1 MTWFKEAVE
10 RRTVS
15 PFMITASPVQA
26 GIRGALF
33 LGDSTVG
40 QERKFENWK
49 THKKRVTDAGA
60 KWDLFEEQGEWD
72 RVLLEIDLWIADT
85 NPFLSVTALFG
96 IDAICKSTRWRTA
109 ITAPFQPDGAHLSLN
124 IPRDSV
130 AGPIVLTPFL
140 MHAGNG
146 ADDVKGKRLASGFA
160 VTLLA
165 DPSGDSFGS
174 GIEIQWHNFPEE
186 ANDSL
191 YFLNLDSES
200 PLLYINKSHP
210 DLKTIIED
218 RSKSGD
224 RSKLRNSLFSFIAV
238 DGWLQLAQYAGEIE
252 REQLDDDTHPKVILS
267 RKIIR
272 SLCRML
278 TMREEEIIEVSR
290 DAGARAELDRRLQHH
305 FKLALHQDALVSG
318 FADEGADS

>member
-15 PFMITASPVQA
+15 PYKITEAPVQA
-26 GIRGALF
+26 GIRGTLL
-33 LGDSTVG
+33 LGGAPVC
-40 QERKFENWK
+40 QEKKIENWK
-49 THKKRVTDAGA
+49 THRKRVTDAAA
-60 KWDLFEEQGEWD
+60 KWEMFQEQGEWD

-85 NPFLSVTALFG
+85 DPFLSVPALFG
-96 IDAICKSTRWRTA
+96 IDAVCKSTRWRTA
-109 ITAPFQPDGAHLSLN
+109 SVAPFQPDGAHLRLS

-130 AGPIVLTPFL
+130 AGPIVLSPFL

-146 ADDVKGKRLASGFA
+146 PDAVKGKRLASGFSM
-160 VTLLA
+160 TLLA
-165 DPSGDSFGS
+165 DPPGERFGS

-186 ANDSL
+186 VRDSL
-191 YFLNLDSES
+191 YFLHLDSES

-210 DLKTIIED
+210 DLKAVFED
-218 RSKSGD
+218 RSKTGD
-224 RSKLRNSLFSFIAV
+224 KSKLRNSLFSFIAV

-252 REQLDDDTHPKVILS
+252 REQLDDDAHPKVILS

-272 SLCRML
+272 SLSRML
-278 TMREEEIIEVSR
+278 KMREEEIVEVSR
-290 DAGARAELDRRLQHH
+290 DAGARAELGRRLQHH

-318 FADEGADS
+318 FTEEDGL